1 MKKFAYIMDSTL
13 ATKSDM
19 FADLNVT
26 VQPLYVI
33 VNNQPSKDLYETTAA
48 EFYSA
53 LNEGLLASTSQPSAG
68 EFLETYERLKAD
80 GFTDIFVFTI
90 SSKLSGTNQAA
101 QSAKTMIDDI
111 DIHIIDTG
119 TATAIGAVGAK
130 EVIEFAETNQDPQA
144 VIDFAN
150 ELFERVEIL
159 LYVDNLD
166 ALKRGGRI
174 SATQAAIGGLLQIK
188 PLLSVNDGVI
198 EVVTKERTL
207 KKAIRKVV
215 ELSEKRAVEKVVLL
229 HSSNDDLLS
238 AIEASF
244 KEIYPDIA
252 YEVADLSPVVGVH
265 IGPHACGLGILYK
278 K

>member
-13 ATKSDM
+13 AVSPDQ

-33 VNNQPSKDLYETTAA
+33 VNNQPSKDLYEISAT

-53 LNEGLLASTSQPSAG
+53 LEEGLLASTSQPSAG

-80 GFTDIFVFTI
+80 GYTDIFVFTI
-90 SSKLSGTNQAA
+90 AGKLSGTNQSA
-101 QSAKTMIDDI
+101 QSAQSMIDGI
-111 DIHIIDTG
+111 NIHVIDTN
-119 TATAIGAVGAK
+119 TTTAIGSLVVK
-130 EVIEFAETNQDPQA
+130 DVIAFAESNQDPQA
-144 VIDFAN
+144 VIDYAHDAFD
-150 ELFERVEIL
+150 RVEIL
-159 LYVDNLD
+159 VYVDNLD

-174 SATQAAIGGLLQIK
+174 SAAQAAIGGLLQIK
-188 PLLSVNDGVI
+188 PLLSVNNGVI
-198 EVVTKERTL
+198 EVATKERTF

-215 ELSEKRAVEKVVLL
+215 ELSEKRPIEKVVLL
-229 HSSNDDLLS
+229 HSSKDDLLQ

-244 KEIYPDIA
+244 KEVYPDIT

>member
-1 MKKFAYIMDSTL
+1 MDSTL